1 MAKLLKL
8 RRGTTSQHSSFTGA
22 EGEVT
27 VDTDKESLVVHNG
40 SQAGGFPLLRQDLS
54 NLPAGTIDNS
64 DVASNAAIA
73 GTKISPN
80 FGSQSIT
87 TTGGLN
93 VSSHSYL
100 ENVTLT
106 AGTPSLNFVDSGN
119 NPDYMIQNQDG
130 KLIFVDTTTSGNTNR
145 MVINTDGHVDIAG
158 NLDLPD
164 NTSGN
169 ASLRLGNSQDFFMNH
184 NGTDSFIINN
194 TGNLY
199 IRDLNGNVHIQGK
212 DAEEGII
219 VKADAEVEL
228 YYNGNKTLNTFV
240 NATHFHGNAHE
251 CNLDFKRDNGN
262 RIGFIGI
269 TSSGRVE
276 LNGADGAGGN
286 YETYFQGNLNGSTKL
301 YYDNDPRIST
311 LSSGIEVYGPE
322 GTNCELF
329 LSADEGDDNSDKWKF
344 VAFAAPTGTFGLY
357 NYTDGAWEQALGA
370 TGGGSTE
377 LFYDNWRTI
386 QTTSAGATIFS
397 SGDNSH
403 VNFKLTPKGTG
414 VYATLAFTGSNG
426 TNVGTIGTHSGAD
439 TMYYQVGTHLFHFGS
454 QYRLQFSGTNV
465 TPYGGQTVNL
475 GTSSAK
481 FNDIYGVNIYA
492 GDIHL
497 SNEGDSNDVDGSWG
511 DWTMQEG
518 ESDLFLKNNRSGKKY
533 KFNLT
538 EVS

>member
-54 NLPAGTIDNS
+54 NLPAGTIDNA
-64 DVASNAAIA
+64 DVSSSANIA

-80 FGSQSIT
+80 FGSQNIQ
-87 TTGGLN
+87 TTGGISNAQYLN
-93 VSSHSYL
+93 LSATS
-100 ENVTLT
+100 
-106 AGTPSLNFVDSGN
+106 PSIS
-119 NPDYMIQNQDG
+119 
-130 KLIFVDTTTSGNTNR
+130 FVDTNNDSDFMLQNANGVFKLFDSTNSADRVTVDSSGN
-145 MVINTDGHVDIAG
+145 VDVNG

-169 ASLRLGNSQDFFMNH
+169 ASLRLGNSQDFYLNH
-184 NGTDSFIINN
+184 NGSNSYMINN

-212 DAEEGII
+212 DAQEGII
-219 VKADAEVEL
+219 VKADNAVEL
-228 YYNGNKTLNTFV
+228 YYNGAKTLSTFA
-240 NATHFHGNAHE
+240 NATHFFGNQYE
-251 CNLDFKRDNGN
+251 CNLDFKRGDNGN

-269 TSSGRVE
+269 TASGRVQ

-286 YETYFQGNLNGSTKL
+286 YETYFEGNLNGSTKL
-301 YYDNDPRIST
+301 YYDNDPRIAT
-311 LSSGIEVYGPE
+311 VSSGIEVNGPE

-370 TGGGSTE
+370 TGGGAIS
-377 LFYDNWRTI
+377 LYHNNDK
-386 QTTSAGATIFS
+386 IFESSS
-397 SGDNSH
+397 SGAVITSTGTNS
-403 VNFKLTPKGTG
+403 NASFKIQPKGTG
-414 VYATLAFTGSNG
+414 VYSTLQLAGSNG
-426 TNVGTIGTHSGAD
+426 TTVGSIGIHSGAD
-439 TMYYQVGTHLFHFGS
+439 TMYYQIGHHLFHFGS
-454 QYRLQFSGTNV
+454 QYRLSFTGSDV
-465 TPYGGQTVNL
+465 KPYGGQTVNL

>member
-27 VDTDKESLVVHNG
+27 VNTDKDTLVVHDG
-40 SQAGGFPLLRQDLS
+40 STAGGHELLKPDLS
-54 NLPAGTIDNS
+54 NLPAGTIDNG
-64 DVASNAAIA
+64 DIASNAAIA

-80 FGSQSIT
+80 FGAQ
-87 TTGGLN
+87 
-93 VSSHSYL
+93 
-100 ENVTLT
+100 NVTCQDLT
-106 AGTPSLNFVDSGN
+106 LADQQPRLNFVDNSGSPN
-119 NPDYMIQNQDG
+119 NPDYLFQVDG
-130 KLIFVDTTTSGNTNR
+130 GTFLLHDSTNVADR
-145 MVINTDGHVDIAG
+145 FSVA
-158 NLDLPD
+158 
-164 NTSGN
+164 
-169 ASLRLGNSQDFFMNH
+169 A
-184 NGTDSFIINN
+184 NGTLRSHNN
-194 TGNLY
+194 HDFSAGIDVTGRITATGN
-199 IRDLNGNVHIQGK
+199 IESN
-212 DAEEGII
+212 
-219 VKADAEVEL
+219 ADASEFRCGADGDFRISHSGSANILRSDYPFFFKNMANNVTLANFNVGGSCDL
-228 YYNGNKTLNTFV
+228 YYNGNPTLKTFT
-240 NATHFHGNAHE
+240 NATHFIGNAYE

-269 TSSGRVE
+269 TASGRVQ

-286 YETYFQGNLNGSTKL
+286 YETYFEGNLNGSTKL

-311 LSSGIEVYGPE
+311 VSSGIEVNGPE

-344 VAFAAPTGTFGLY
+344 VAFATPTGTFGLY

-370 TGGGSTE
+370 TGGGSTQ
-377 LFYDNWRTI
+377 LFYNDWKTLE
-386 QTTSAGATIFS
+386 TTNDGATVFS
-397 SGDNSH
+397 SGTNSNA
-403 VNFKLTPKGTG
+403 NFKITPKGTG
-414 VYATLAFTGSNG
+414 VYATLSFTGSNG
-426 TNVGTIGTHSGAD
+426 TQVASIGTHSGAD
-439 TMYYQVGTHLFHFGS
+439 TMYYQVGNHLFHFGS
-454 QYRLQFSGTNV
+454 QYRLLFAGTNV